1 VSWLAIL
8 CLREMAEII
17 RLRAERRGRI
27 GPRLSL
33 FSIVFVS
40 TFMLALV
47 VAWYVASD
55 ATTTVATKITP
66 NTIQVVDGDTIR
78 TGSLVYRLVGF
89 DTPETYQAKCP
100 QERALGERATA
111 RLRMIVSR
119 SALELTEVRCSCPP
133 ETQGTQSCNYGRRCG
148 LLKANGEDVA
158 QILIREGLARPYVCG
173 SYGCP
178 KRKPWC

>member
-1 VSWLAIL
+1 
-8 CLREMAEII
+8 MAEII
-17 RLRAERRGRI
+17 RLKAARRGRI

-47 VAWYVASD
+47 IGWYAGGD
-55 ATTTVATKITP
+55 ATTAVATKITP
-66 NTIQVVDGDTIR
+66 GAIQVVDGDTIQ
-78 TGSLVYRLVGF
+78 TGGSVYRLVGF

-100 QERALGERATA
+100 LERALGERATA
-111 RLRMIVSR
+111 RLRMILSR

-133 ETQGTQSCNYGRRCG
+133 GTQGTQSCNYGRRCG

-158 QILIREGLARPYVCG
+158 RILIREGLAHPYVCG
-173 SYGCP
+173 SLGCP
-178 KRKPWC
+178 KRKAWCH

>member
-8 CLREMAEII
+8 RLREMAEII
-17 RLRAERRGRI
+17 RLKARRRGRI

-40 TFMLALV
+40 TFLLALV

-78 TGSLVYRLVGF
+78 TGGSVYRLAGF

-119 SALELTEVRCSCPP
+119 SALELTEVKLLSPRNSGHSILQLRSPLRL
-133 ETQGTQSCNYGRRCG
+133 TQSQR
-148 LLKANGEDVA
+148 
-158 QILIREGLARPYVCG
+158 
-173 SYGCP
+173 
-178 KRKPWC
+178 

>member
-1 VSWLAIL
+1 MEPAGTDNAVSWLAIL
-8 CLREMAEII
+8 RLREMAEII
-17 RLRAERRGRI
+17 QLKARSRGRI

-89 DTPETYQAKCP
+89 DTPPRCNTAPIAKGYS
-100 QERALGERATA
+100 RASQPFLWRNSRFWRSSG
-111 RLRMIVSR
+111 RL
-119 SALELTEVRCSCPP
+119 
-133 ETQGTQSCNYGRRCG
+133 G
-148 LLKANGEDVA
+148 LLLWMFPHDLEAPA
-158 QILIREGLARPYVCG
+158 QA
-173 SYGCP
+173 
-178 KRKPWC
+178 